1 MKQNKKTVIPV
12 DKGIESA
19 IHNFDKEL
27 FKYLVS
33 YRRKV
38 EKKQRVEADQN
49 DVKGWLEKALEASH
63 EEDSEFRRFYIGM
76 LKNLDKAY
84 NHIERESK
92 CRSNNIK
99 ANELRQKL
107 SFPNNV
113 WNEADK
119 GLGFILLPC
128 ETMVEAEKAM
138 AIKLGA
144 EIVDKTAEEIIQ
156 LVDEKAVEFE
166 RELSENQVR
175 VLEEFMHNRRV
186 PKKDVKLPFLKLNGK
201 IQKLRQDEVEAKEIK
216 KLTFRPVQDSISWS
230 LNNYSYILMLFLREM
245 NGEILSKYPEVME
258 IVTVSG
264 HHFADEMKEMKVN
277 KGEFVAMTTSDI
289 ENAYVNID
297 LKDLNGAIMDL
308 CEELECEEWKVE
320 LMTKLATLVLSNNY
334 MEASIGIM
342 KNGTNLPMGNC
353 VSGEALD
360 TVAIN
365 SEMKKKV
372 IKFPNEI
379 QQLKSV
385 LKLKRYRDDIY
396 GMVSS
401 QEVDDVVENIMQI
414 GNMYPKH
421 LKITM
426 NLSHTYQ
433 SFLDCS
439 HYRKLSDGKIVTFI
453 RRNFNVPPLF
463 VPKLSGVP
471 EQIKWS
477 AFKSELLRHRRICSE
492 ETFIEVNDKCLEQ
505 EYEKLGYKK
514 TDIKRI
520 KKNELSK
527 YKSKYDENYRTRVE
541 KEIPSS
547 VLCGAKTVFDG
558 FHKTHEV
565 LKELIKTSNQSQLKL
580 PITVPGGKLKGYLF
594 TKRSYL
600 RKQKEFIRRKSRTD
614 K

>member
-1 MKQNKKTVIPV
+1 
-12 DKGIESA
+12 
-19 IHNFDKEL
+19 
-27 FKYLVS
+27 
-33 YRRKV
+33 
-38 EKKQRVEADQN
+38 
-49 DVKGWLEKALEASH
+49 
-63 EEDSEFRRFYIGM
+63 
-76 LKNLDKAY
+76 
-84 NHIERESK
+84 
-92 CRSNNIK
+92 
-99 ANELRQKL
+99 
-107 SFPNNV
+107 
-113 WNEADK
+113 
-119 GLGFILLPC
+119 
-128 ETMVEAEKAM
+128 M

-166 RELSENQVR
+166 RELSDNQVR

-201 IQKLRQDEVEAKEIK
+201 IQKLRHDEVEAKEIK

-372 IKFPNEI
+372 NKFRNEKEN
-379 QQLKSV
+379 LKSV
-385 LKLKRYRDDIY
+385 
-396 GMVSS
+396 
-401 QEVDDVVENIMQI
+401 
-414 GNMYPKH
+414 
-421 LKITM
+421 
-426 NLSHTYQ
+426 
-433 SFLDCS
+433 
-439 HYRKLSDGKIVTFI
+439 
-453 RRNFNVPPLF
+453 
-463 VPKLSGVP
+463 
-471 EQIKWS
+471 
-477 AFKSELLRHRRICSE
+477 KS
-492 ETFIEVNDKCLEQ
+492 
-505 EYEKLGYKK
+505 
-514 TDIKRI
+514 
-520 KKNELSK
+520 
-527 YKSKYDENYRTRVE
+527 
-541 KEIPSS
+541 
-547 VLCGAKTVFDG
+547 
-558 FHKTHEV
+558 
-565 LKELIKTSNQSQLKL
+565 
-580 PITVPGGKLKGYLF
+580 
-594 TKRSYL
+594 
-600 RKQKEFIRRKSRTD
+600 
-614 K
+614 